1 MDGRNK
7 SGHDD
12 KGPRFSAGLFVCLE
26 RSAVLL
32 PYPKVLAR
40 RDRPNEWR

>member
-12 KGPRFSAGLFVCLE
+12 KGPRFSAGLFVFMVIVVF
-26 RSAVLL
+26 RSVMPALGAGIHV
-32 PYPKVLAR
+32 
-40 RDRPNEWR
+40 